1 MSKWKQ
7 CKKKIVV
14 EFREVIPGEDGVET
28 LEGYRPCDPEKHYIM
43 RGVKGELYPIEKEIF
58 DDTYEVIE

>member
-1 MSKWKQ
+1 MNSWKQ

-28 LEGYRPCDPEKHYIM
+28 LEGYKSCDPEKHYIM

-58 DDTYEVIE
+58 DETYEVVE